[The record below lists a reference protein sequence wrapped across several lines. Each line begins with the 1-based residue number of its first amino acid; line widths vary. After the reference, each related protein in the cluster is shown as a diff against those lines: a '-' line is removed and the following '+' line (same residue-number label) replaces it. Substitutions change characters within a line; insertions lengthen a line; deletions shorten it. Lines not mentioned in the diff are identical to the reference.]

1 MPSQKILEQKTAL
14 VAALAEKL
22 KAATAG
28 VLVKYEGI
36 SVEDDTKLR
45 AALRAAGVEYTVVKN
60 TLTRFAANQIGYT
73 EFDEVLNG
81 PTALALSYDDVVA
94 PARVLAEFAVFA

>member
-36 SVEDDTKLR
+36 TVEEDTKLR
-45 AALRAAGVEYTVVKN
+45 AALRAAGVEYTVQV
-60 TLTRFAANQIGYT
+60 
-73 EFDEVLNG
+73 DEVIKKSQTISG
-81 PTALALSYDDVVA
+81 PSSIKIYGYSGTPLLFSS
-94 PARVLAEFAVFA
+94 

>member
-22 KAATAG
+22 NAATAG

-60 TLTRFAANQIGYT
+60 TLTGRACDAAN
-73 EFDEVLNG
+73 
-81 PTALALSYDDVVA
+81 LSDI
-94 PARVLAEFAVFA
+94 